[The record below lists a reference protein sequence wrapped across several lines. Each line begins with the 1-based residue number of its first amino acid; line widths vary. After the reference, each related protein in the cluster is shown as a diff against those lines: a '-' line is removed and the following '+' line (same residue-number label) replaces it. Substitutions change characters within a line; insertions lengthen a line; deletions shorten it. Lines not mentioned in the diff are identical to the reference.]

1 MGSLYHTLST
11 LVYYVMVSADNIN
24 REPCRGWLMLGVYS
38 LSLSGI
44 LSIFIVFLRIPFFK
58 SMIQNADRVFDLSL
72 VIHVNLSVLV
82 WLCSM
87 LSIIVSMTI
96 QEKTKYF
103 SRAWILSSVGT
114 ILIVLSALSTHAH
127 PIKNNYVPVID
138 NSTFFAGLTLFF
150 SGVVFNTLPLLRRTN
165 ILTSSPLSAGVY
177 GIAAMLSSVL
187 LCFIT
192 AHAVTTR
199 NTDPLSFYEQVFWGS
214 GHLLQ
219 GVFSQAF
226 LVALLFD
233 MKSCRLTH
241 PYILS
246 MVFLTNTVAI
256 MLASASH
263 IIYPNDFEALSVF
276 FTWHMRIA
284 ESVVPLFLIFFT
296 IANIKPLFYRMH
308 RHILYS
314 SLMFIYGSVLG
325 VLSMDGTVTIPAH
338 YHGCVVGMTVAFMGF
353 VYGMLPKLGYQSVPI
368 KLGNMQLGLYSVGQ
382 AMHITGLE
390 LLGGYGTLRKV
401 TFLPDT
407 ASKIAKHCF
416 SLGGAIAI
424 LGGLMF
430 VLLVLAH
437 IYGHKKQISKMED

>member
-1 MGSLYHTLST
+1 
-11 LVYYVMVSADNIN
+11 
-24 REPCRGWLMLGVYS
+24 MLGVYS
-38 LSLSGI
+38 LSLSGV

-58 SMIQNADRVFDLSL
+58 SMIQNADRIFDLSL

-103 SRAWILSSVGT
+103 SRSWVLSYVGT
-114 ILIVLSALSTHAH
+114 ILMALSAISTHAH

-138 NSTFFAGLTLFF
+138 NSTFFVGLTLFF
-150 SGVVFNTLPLLRRTN
+150 AGVVFNTLPLLRRTN
-165 ILTSSPLSAGVY
+165 VITASPLSAGVY

-199 NTDPLSFYEQVFWGS
+199 SLDPLSFYERIFWGS

-226 LVALLFD
+226 LVALLLD
-233 MKSCRLTH
+233 AKDCRLTN
-241 PYILS
+241 PYTIS
-246 MVFLTNTVAI
+246 AVFLINTVSI

-263 IIYPNDFEALSVF
+263 VIYPRDFESLAVF

-284 ESVVPLFLIFFT
+284 ESIVPLFLILFAF
-296 IANIKPLFYRMH
+296 ANIKFLSRKTH
-308 RHILYS
+308 RHVLYS
-314 SLMFIYGSVLG
+314 TLMFIYGSVLG

-353 VYGMLPKLGYQSVPI
+353 VYAMLPKLGYSNVSL
-368 KLGNMQLGLYSVGQ
+368 KWGNIQLGLYSVGQ

-407 ASKIAKHCF
+407 TSKLAKYCF
-416 SLGGAIAI
+416 SFGGAIAI
-424 LGGLMF
+424 LGGIMF
-430 VLLVLAH
+430 VLLVLVNSH
-437 IYGHKKQISKMED
+437 RSTEKTPTTTLKSED